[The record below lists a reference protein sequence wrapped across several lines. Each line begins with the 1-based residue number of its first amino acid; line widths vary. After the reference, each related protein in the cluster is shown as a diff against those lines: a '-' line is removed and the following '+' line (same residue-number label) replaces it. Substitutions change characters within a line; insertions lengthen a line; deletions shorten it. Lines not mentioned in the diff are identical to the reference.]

1 MCCLQDSCLHALAV
15 FETGKGDYSQS
26 CPQFEGWNCADS
38 DGVSVV
44 SISGSE
50 IVDSFLH
57 GWSWGFPENIQFL
70 NMPLNVCSDL
80 KRRGAGRGR

>member
-1 MCCLQDSCLHALAV
+1 MV
-15 FETGKGDYSQS
+15 ETGKEDYSQS
-26 CPQFEGWNCADS
+26 CPQFEGWNCAHADS

-70 NMPLNVCSDL
+70 NMPLNMHVCSGL